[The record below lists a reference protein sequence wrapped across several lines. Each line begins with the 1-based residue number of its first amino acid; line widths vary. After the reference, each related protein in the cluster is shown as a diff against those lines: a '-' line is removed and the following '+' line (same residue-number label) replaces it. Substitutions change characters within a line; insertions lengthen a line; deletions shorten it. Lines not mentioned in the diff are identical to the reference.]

1 MKPAHFDYQAPAPF
15 AKQIDLLASNPEAF
29 VIAEETK
36 PDAGSRLPPWRP
48 RASCSICGGWP
59 GSVIAVGDDGF
70 VPEPHP
76 AHMGVTDNQHGRVV
90 RRGTKRRYGGRRG
103 DGNFVAAC
111 NRWSAA
117 MPQPNDLSRSLVAL
131 DQNSTIIAVVE
142 LSQSSWLVA
151 GMLPGIERQPRN
163 KLEPSP
169 ERLLALLH
177 RWRDEAVR
185 AGRTITRIALAFE
198 AGRDGFWLAR
208 WLEARGVEAHVIH
221 ASSIAVSREH
231 RRAKTDRLDTELL
244 KRGFLGWLRG
254 ERGHCSMARVPTIA
268 EEDAKRPNRERDCL
282 VGERTRI
289 VNRIKSTLARLGIR
303 NFKPT
308 LRKAA
313 ERLATVHT
321 PEGMPLPPNTL
332 AELQRDMA
340 RLGFV
345 VSQIREIEEAR
356 QKRLEQLHETGP
368 HAMVRRL
375 ARIVGVGVETADMLV
390 HELLSRPMRDRRAV
404 ARYAGLTGSP
414 DESGARRREQGL
426 ARAGN
431 ARVRRGM
438 IQLAWRFLMFQKE
451 SALAVWYRARTT
463 DSRSGTR
470 KAMIVALARKLIIA
484 LWRFIT
490 TGEPLE
496 GVVLRPA
503 S

>member
-1 MKPAHFDYQAPAPF
+1 MA
-15 AKQIDLLASNPEAF
+15 
-29 VIAEETK
+29 
-36 PDAGSRLPPWRP
+36 
-48 RASCSICGGWP
+48 
-59 GSVIAVGDDGF
+59 
-70 VPEPHP
+70 
-76 AHMGVTDNQHGRVV
+76 
-90 RRGTKRRYGGRRG
+90 
-103 DGNFVAAC
+103 
-111 NRWSAA
+111 
-117 MPQPNDLSRSLVAL
+117 QPNDLSRSLLAL

-142 LSQSSWLVA
+142 LSHSSWLVA
-151 GMLPGIERQPRN
+151 GIVPGIERQPRK
-163 KLEPSP
+163 KLEASP

-177 RWRDEAVR
+177 RWRDEGVR

-221 ASSIAVSREH
+221 ASSVAVSREH

-254 ERGHCSMARVPTIA
+254 ERGHCSMARVPTIV

-313 ERLATVHT
+313 ERLASVHT
-321 PEGMPLPPNTL
+321 PEGIPLPPNSL

-356 QKRLEQLHETGP
+356 QKRLEQHEAGP
-368 HAMVRRL
+368 HAMVRLL

-390 HELLSRPMRDRRAV
+390 HEVLSRPMRDRRAV

-414 DESGARRREQGL
+414 NESGAQRREQGL

-451 SALAVWYRARTT
+451 SALALWYRARTA
-463 DSRSGTR
+463 DSRSATR
-470 KAMIVALARKLIIA
+470 KTMIVALARKLVIA
-484 LWRFIT
+484 LWRFVT
-490 TGEPLE
+490 TGEPPE

>member
-1 MKPAHFDYQAPAPF
+1 M
-15 AKQIDLLASNPEAF
+15 EC
-29 VIAEETK
+29 
-36 PDAGSRLPPWRP
+36 PDATAERP
-48 RASCSICGGWP
+48 RLSP
-59 GSVIAVGDDGF
+59 GQA
-70 VPEPHP
+70 
-76 AHMGVTDNQHGRVV
+76 
-90 RRGTKRRYGGRRG
+90 
-103 DGNFVAAC
+103 
-111 NRWSAA
+111 
-117 MPQPNDLSRSLVAL
+117 LSRSLVAL
-131 DQNSTIIAVVE
+131 DQDSTIIAVVE

-151 GMLPGIERQPRN
+151 GVLPGIERQPRK
-163 KLEPSP
+163 KLEPSA
-169 ERLLALLH
+169 ERLLGLLH

-185 AGRTITRIALAFE
+185 AGKTITRIALAFE

-208 WLEARGVEAHVIH
+208 WLAARGIEAHVIH
-221 ASSIAVSREH
+221 ASSVAVSREH

-313 ERLATVHT
+313 ERLASVHT

-332 AELQRDMA
+332 AELRRDLA

-345 VSQIREIEEAR
+345 VSQIREIEDAR
-356 QKRLEQLHETGP
+356 QSQLEQQHETGP
-368 HAMVRRL
+368 HAMVRQL
-375 ARIVGVGVETADMLV
+375 ARIVGVGVETADLLV
-390 HELLSRPMRDRRAV
+390 HELLPRTMRDRRAL
-404 ARYAGLTGSP
+404 ARGACPRAGQEPDPVAGLTGSP

-438 IQLAWRFLMFQKE
+438 IQLAWRFLRFQKQ
-451 SALAVWYRARTT
+451 SALAQWYRARTA
-463 DSRSGTR
+463 DSRLGTR
-470 KAMIVALARKLIIA
+470 KTMIVALARKLLIA
-484 LWRFIT
+484 LWRFVT
-490 TGEPLE
+490 TGETLE
-496 GVVLRPA
+496 GVILRPA
-503 S
+503 G